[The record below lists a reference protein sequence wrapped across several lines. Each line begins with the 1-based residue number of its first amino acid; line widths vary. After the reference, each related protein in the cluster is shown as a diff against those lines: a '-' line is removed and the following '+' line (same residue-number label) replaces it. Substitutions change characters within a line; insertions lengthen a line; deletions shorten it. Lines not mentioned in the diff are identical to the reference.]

1 MPLARNFLQR
11 GGGRAVL
18 RGARTVTHA
27 MRPAAPAPES
37 ATPER
42 PPPLEATHGGPSPA
56 YRDFVPPPASEDGLS
71 ELFAEAKVPS
81 VKPLA
86 PTASDSTKD
95 SDIAANGAKNEGEV
109 IILTFA
115 LFYACLPPSYHEE
128 LQSEP
133 CRTRPLVGRS
143 LF

>member
-1 MPLARNFLQR
+1 
-11 GGGRAVL
+11 
-18 RGARTVTHA
+18 

-128 LQSEP
+128 LQYGTAP
-133 CRTRPLVGRS
+133 NRMALKRPHT
-143 LF
+143 